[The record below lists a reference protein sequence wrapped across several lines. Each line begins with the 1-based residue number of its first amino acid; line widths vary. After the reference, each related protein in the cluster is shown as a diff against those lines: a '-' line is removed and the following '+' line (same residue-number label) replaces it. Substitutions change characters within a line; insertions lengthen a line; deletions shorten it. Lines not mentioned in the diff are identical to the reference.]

1 MLGVSLITFVLSHS
15 ISSNPLTAWFGKG
28 AAIDPKVEQLYI
40 KEYHFNDPI
49 YIQYFYYLDGVLHG
63 NLGFSPTKGE
73 SVVAAISQTLP
84 YSLQIIFFSLLFT
97 IAIGIVSG
105 LLAARYEGKLPDKIS
120 RALYIVGFASP
131 PFFIALAV
139 ILFFT
144 LVLPILP
151 TSGGINVSITP
162 PPNITYIPIL
172 DSIISGDW
180 PAFES
185 LLAHAI
191 LPSLANA
198 LAVYGVLTRILR
210 SSLLDVMKSNFVTA
224 ARARAIPERKI
235 FFGHAFKN
243 SLVTVITL
251 ISLLF
256 TFILGS
262 TIFVEYVF
270 AYPGIGDYAVESA
283 LQIDYPS
290 ILAITLTFAALIILA
305 NLVADVLYAVVD
317 PRIRY
322 K

>member
-1 MLGVSLITFVLSHS
+1 VSLITFVLSHS

-28 AAIDPKVEQLYI
+28 VSIDPAAAKAYI

-49 YIQYFYYLDGVLHG
+49 YIQYFYYLDGVVHG
-63 NLGFSPTKGE
+63 NLGISPTKGE
-73 SVVAAISQTLP
+73 PVITAIAQTLP
-84 YSLQIIFFSLLFT
+84 YTLQIIFFSLIFT
-97 IAIGIVSG
+97 VAIGLASG
-105 LLAARYEGKLPDKIS
+105 LLAARYAGKLPDKLS
-120 RALYIVGFASP
+120 RALYIIGFASP

-144 LVLPILP
+144 LVFPILP
-151 TSGGINVSITP
+151 TSGGIDVSITP

-172 DSIISGDW
+172 DALITGDW
-180 PAFES
+180 QAFES
-185 LLAHAI
+185 LLSHAI

-210 SSLLDVMKSNFVTA
+210 SSLLDLMKSNFVTA

-270 AYPGIGDYAVESA
+270 SYPGIGDYAVESA

-290 ILAITLTFAALIILA
+290 ILAITLTFALMIILA
-305 NLVADVLYAVVD
+305 NLVADILYAVVD

-322 K
+322 R

>member
-1 MLGVSLITFVLSHS
+1 MLSHS

-28 AAIDPKVEQLYI
+28 AAIDPKVEALYI

-49 YIQYFYYLDGVLHG
+49 YIQYFYYLNGVLHG

-84 YSLQIIFFSLLFT
+84 YTLQIIFFSLIFT
-97 IAIGIVSG
+97 VVIGIVSG
-105 LLAARYEGKLPDKIS
+105 LVAARYAGKIPDKIS

-151 TSGGINVSITP
+151 TSGGIDVSVTP
-162 PPNITYIPIL
+162 PPNITYIPII

-224 ARARAIPERKI
+224 AEGAGHTGEENLLRPRVQEFARNGYHPDLA
-235 FFGHAFKN
+235 
-243 SLVTVITL
+243 SLYLHSGLHHFRGIRLCVPGNRGLCCRVSASDRL
-251 ISLLF
+251 SFHSRHYPHVCLADHHSQSGCGCSLRYG
-256 TFILGS
+256 GS
-262 TIFVEYVF
+262 KDKVQVK
-270 AYPGIGDYAVESA
+270 
-283 LQIDYPS
+283 L
-290 ILAITLTFAALIILA
+290 
-305 NLVADVLYAVVD
+305 
-317 PRIRY
+317 R
-322 K
+322 